1 MSFWSY
7 YRAAVPRSA
16 VAGWRW
22 ARGQGLYLSIL
33 LAVGVRAS
41 AIAFA
46 VIRVLGGRDTWQNAV
61 SAITRAFV
69 DFAGAGLIAT
79 AIVLFIAFMV
89 FFVQD
94 APNQIRIRDE
104 RIAQL
109 GGAPDAP
116 IAVPHLSRSER
127 AR

>member
-1 MSFWSY
+1 MEEPTMTRVSK
-7 YRAAVPRSA
+7 RIA
-16 VAGWRW
+16 
-22 ARGQGLYLSIL
+22 
-33 LAVGVRAS
+33 LA
-41 AIAFA
+41 
-46 VIRVLGGRDTWQNAV
+46 
-61 SAITRAFV
+61 
-69 DFAGAGLIAT
+69 AGAGLIAT